1 MDINKKLDIIK
12 GIAVIVGS
20 LGTYLKLLKPMW
32 LKRKARQ
39 QEQTEREN
47 SHNQKLDLILFNQA
61 DANNRLDKLTE
72 EVGDIK
78 DSVAKQA
85 ERQKMQLNHMNIAF
99 YDSDQNG
106 DIVYVSPAMVRMVN
120 HSESELMG
128 KGWLSCI
135 VPEDSEKVIEEWHLC
150 LTDKRAFDVRF
161 AFKKMP
167 KGQKVHCLTF
177 HMHNKSDK
185 RYLGA
190 RGHLT
195 LLELDK

>member
-1 MDINKKLDIIK
+1 MNIDTIGNITK
-12 GIAVIVGS
+12 GILTIASSIWAIR
-20 LGTYLKLLKPMW
+20 KWFIPMW
-32 LKRKARQ
+32 RKRKLRQ
-39 QEQTEREN
+39 EEQAKREN
-47 SHNQKLDLILFNQA
+47 SHNQKLDQILSNQTHVN
-61 DANNRLDKLTE
+61 DRLDKLTN
-72 EVGDIK
+72 EVVDIK

-99 YDSDQNG
+99 YDSNENG

-135 VPEDSEKVIEEWHLC
+135 SSEFTEMVIEEWNQC

-161 AFKKMP
+161 SFKKMA
-167 KGQKVHCLTF
+167 KGQLVHCLAF

-195 LLELDK
+195 IVELV